1 MNALSE
7 IKSHFSAALAKLVD
21 DPTQAL
27 GMIRPAGDPKFGDYQ
42 ANCAMPLGKQLGK
55 PPRDIAAD
63 LVADVSLD
71 SLCSNVEIAGPGF
84 INLTLSDDWL
94 NTNLTTALQD
104 DRLGVPTTGAPKK
117 CVVDYSS
124 PNVAKPMHVGHIRST
139 VIGDAIA
146 KVLRFAGHE
155 VIADNHLGDWG
166 TQFGMIIYGY
176 KHFLDNDAF
185 ETEPVK
191 ELGRLYKLVRQIMDY
206 HATKKQLPITQ
217 AELATAQENVEQLK
231 ATPET
236 DDKKANKKQKKEL
249 NNAISAVK
257 KLTEKIEGVNEKNG
271 SLKTPGMVHVIEA
284 VEASPELAAL
294 ASEHAEIGNAAL
306 LETAALHEGDE
317 TNLALWKQF
326 LPMCRA
332 DIQKIYSRLNIV
344 FDKELGESFYH
355 DQLAGVV
362 KDLEAKGFTR
372 ESDGAICV
380 FLDNHDA
387 PMIVQKRDGAFLY
400 ATTDL
405 ATIKYRME
413 NFNSD
418 ASLYVVDHRQSEHF
432 DKLFDVAKIWGYDE
446 AELTHVSFGTV
457 MGKDGKPFK
466 TRSGDTVGLEGLLDE
481 AETRAAVIAKEN
493 NPEISAELLAQAAK
507 VVGLGGLKYADLSHA
522 RTSDY
527 VFDYD
532 KMLSVKGNSATY
544 LQYGYA
550 RVQGIIRKTE
560 ADMAVIRQSPVAFEF
575 EQPIERQLAVKLLQF
590 SEAIDEMLVDYRP
603 NILCNYLFET
613 AQLFA
618 KFFTQ
623 CSVKDASSD
632 SLRTSRLQLCDLT
645 ARTLKTGLNLLGIEV
660 LDKM

>member
-7 IKSHFSAALAKLVD
+7 IKSHFSAALTKLVD

-27 GMIRPAGDPKFGDYQ
+27 AMIRPAGDPKFGDYQ

-55 PPRDIAAD
+55 PPREIAAD
-63 LVADVSLD
+63 LVASVSLE

-84 INLTLSDDWL
+84 INLTLSDQWL
-94 NTNLTTALQD
+94 NTKLTTALQD
-104 DRLGVPTTGAPKK
+104 DRLGVAKTDAPRKY
-117 CVVDYSS
+117 VVDYSS
-124 PNVAKPMHVGHIRST
+124 PNIAKPMHVGHIRTT

-155 VIADNHLGDWG
+155 VITDNHLGDWG

-176 KHFLDNDAF
+176 KNFLDTAAF
-185 ETEPVK
+185 ENEPVQ
-191 ELGRLYKLVRQIMDY
+191 ELGRLYKFVRQLMDY
-206 HATKKQLPITQ
+206 HSTKKQLPLTI
-217 AELATAQENVEQLK
+217 AEQEKAQQKVSELK
-231 ATPET
+231 ALPASG
-236 DDKKANKKQKKEL
+236 DKKQDKKQKKEL
-249 NNAISAVK
+249 NNAISSVK
-257 KLTEKIEGVNEKNG
+257 KLTEKID
-271 SLKTPGMVHVIEA
+271 GMTQIVEA
-284 VEASPELAAL
+284 IEASPDLATVAN
-294 ASEHAEIGNAAL
+294 EHPDIANAAL
-306 LETAALHEGDE
+306 LETAALHSGDE
-317 TNLALWKQF
+317 TNLGLWKQF
-326 LPMCRA
+326 LPMCRS
-332 DIQKIYSRLNIV
+332 DIQKIYSRLNV
-344 FDKELGESFYH
+344 SFDKELGESFYH
-355 DQLAGVV
+355 DQLGDVV
-362 KDLEAKGFTR
+362 KDLEAKGFAR
-372 ESDGAICV
+372 ESDGAVCV
-380 FLDNHDA
+380 FLDNHDT

-405 ATIKYRME
+405 ATIKYRVE
-413 NFNSD
+413 NFNAD

-432 DKLFDVAKIWGYDE
+432 VKLFDVAAKWGYDQT
-446 AELTHVSFGTV
+446 ELTHVSFGTV
-457 MGKDGKPFK
+457 MGKDKKPFK

-493 NPEISAELLAQAAK
+493 NPEISDELLAEAAK

-532 KMLSVKGNSATY
+532 KMLAVRGNSATY

-560 ADMAVIRQSPVAFEF
+560 ADLVAIRKSPVPFEF

-618 KFFTQ
+618 KFFDQ

>member
-7 IKSHFSAALAKLVD
+7 IKSRFSSALAKQVD

-27 GMIRPAGDPKFGDYQ
+27 AMIRPAGDPKFGDYQ

-55 PPRDIAAD
+55 PPREIAAD
-63 LVADVSLD
+63 LVANVSLD

-84 INLTLSDDWL
+84 INLTLSDNWL
-94 NTNLTTALQD
+94 NTSLTTALQD
-104 DRLGVPTTGAPKK
+104 ERLGVAKTDAALKY
-117 CVVDYSS
+117 VVDYSS
-124 PNVAKPMHVGHIRST
+124 PNVAKPMHVGHIRTT

-146 KVLRFAGHE
+146 KVLKFAGHD
-155 VIADNHLGDWG
+155 VITDNHLGDWG

-176 KHFLDNDAF
+176 KNFLDAAAY
-185 ETEPVK
+185 EKEPVQ
-191 ELGRLYKLVRQIMDY
+191 ELGRLYKFVRQLMDY
-206 HATKKQLPITQ
+206 HSTKKQLPLAI
-217 AELATAQENVEQLK
+217 AEQEKAQQKADELKGLPATG
-231 ATPET
+231 
-236 DDKKANKKQKKEL
+236 DKKQDKKQKKEL
-249 NNAISAVK
+249 NNAISSAK
-257 KLTEKIEGVNEKNG
+257 KLAEKIA
-271 SLKTPGMVHVIEA
+271 GMSRVIEA
-284 VEASPELAAL
+284 IESSPELTKTAA
-294 ASEHAEIGNAAL
+294 AHPDIGNAAL
-306 LETAALHEGDE
+306 LETAALHAGDE
-317 TNLALWKQF
+317 TNIGLWEQF

-332 DIQKIYSRLNIV
+332 DIQKIYARLNV
-344 FDKELGESFYH
+344 SFDKELGESFYH
-355 DQLAGVV
+355 DQLADVV

-380 FLDNHDA
+380 FLDNHDT

-405 ATIKYRME
+405 ATIKYRVE
-413 NFNSD
+413 NFDAD

-432 DKLFDVAKIWGYDE
+432 EKLFDVAAMWGYDQ

-457 MGKDGKPFK
+457 MGKDKKPFK

-493 NPEISAELLAQAAK
+493 NPEITDELLAKAAK

-527 VFDYD
+527 VFDFD
-532 KMLSVKGNSATY
+532 KMLAVKGNSATY

-560 ADMAVIRQSPVAFEF
+560 ADIEAIRKSPVPFEF
-575 EQPIERQLAVKLLQF
+575 EKPIERQLAVKLLQF

-618 KFFTQ
+618 KFFDQ
-623 CSVKDASSD
+623 CSVKDASSA

>member
-7 IKSHFSAALAKLVD
+7 IKSRFSVALATQVD

-27 GMIRPAGDPKFGDYQ
+27 SMIRPAGDPKFGDYQ

-55 PPRDIAAD
+55 PPREIAAD
-63 LVADVSLD
+63 LVANVSLD
-71 SLCSNVEIAGPGF
+71 TLCSDVEIAGPGF
-84 INLTLSDDWL
+84 INLTLSDEWL
-94 NTNLTTALQD
+94 NTSLTTALQD
-104 DRLGVPTTGAPKK
+104 ERLGVATTDAVRKY
-117 CVVDYSS
+117 VVDYSS
-124 PNVAKPMHVGHIRST
+124 PNIAKPMHVGHIRTT

-146 KVLRFAGHE
+146 KVLRFAGHD
-155 VIADNHLGDWG
+155 VITDNHLGDWG

-176 KHFLDNDAF
+176 KNFLDTAAF
-185 ETEPVK
+185 ETEPVQ
-191 ELGRLYKLVRQIMDY
+191 ELGRLYKFVRQIMDY
-206 HATKKQLPITQ
+206 HSTKKQLPLTI
-217 AELATAQENVEQLK
+217 AAQEK
-231 ATPET
+231 AQQTVDELTALPDT
-236 DDKKANKKQKKEL
+236 GDKKQKKAR
-249 NNAISAVK
+249 NNANSAVK
-257 KLTEKIEGVNEKNG
+257 KLTEKIA
-271 SLKTPGMVHVIEA
+271 GMKQVIDAIE
-284 VEASPELAAL
+284 STPELASIA
-294 ASEHAEIGNAAL
+294 AAHPDIGDAAL
-306 LETAALHEGDE
+306 LETAALHAGDE
-317 TNLALWKQF
+317 TNLGLWKQF

-332 DIQKIYSRLNIV
+332 DIQKIYSRLNV
-344 FDKELGESFYH
+344 SFDKELGESFYH
-355 DQLAGVV
+355 DQLGDVV
-362 KDLEAKGFTR
+362 KDLEAKGFAR
-372 ESDGAICV
+372 ESEGAVCI
-380 FLDNHDA
+380 FLDNHDT

-405 ATIKYRME
+405 ATIKYRVE
-413 NFNSD
+413 NFNAD

-432 DKLFDVAKIWGYDE
+432 EKLFDVAALWGYNQT
-446 AELTHVSFGTV
+446 ELTHVSFGTV
-457 MGKDGKPFK
+457 MGKDKKPFK

-481 AETRAAVIAKEN
+481 AETRAAAIAKEN
-493 NPEISAELLAQAAK
+493 NPEITDELLAKAAK

-532 KMLSVKGNSATY
+532 KMLAVKGNSATY

-560 ADMAVIRQSPVAFEF
+560 ADIEAIRKSPVPFEF
-575 EQPIERQLAVKLLQF
+575 EKPVERHLAVKLLQF

-618 KFFTQ
+618 KFFDQ

>member
-7 IKSHFSAALAKLVD
+7 IKSRFSAALAKLVD

-104 DRLGVPTTGAPKK
+104 DRLGVPTTDVPRKY
-117 CVVDYSS
+117 VVDYSS

-155 VIADNHLGDWG
+155 VITDNHLGDWG

-176 KHFLDNDAF
+176 KHFLDKDAF

-206 HATKKQLPITQ
+206 HATKKQLPLMQ
-217 AELATAQENVEQLK
+217 AELATAQEQVEQLK
-231 ATPET
+231 ASPET
-236 DDKKANKKQKKEL
+236 DDKKANKNRKKEL
-249 NNAISAVK
+249 NNAVSAVK
-257 KLTEKIEGVNEKNG
+257 KLTEKIEGAQASIN
-271 SLKTPGMVHVIEA
+271 I
-284 VEASPELAAL
+284 VEASPELASL
-294 ASEHAEIGNAAL
+294 ANEHPEIGNAAL

-413 NFNSD
+413 NFDSD

-432 DKLFDVAKIWGYDE
+432 NKLFDVAKIWGYDD

-457 MGKDGKPFK
+457 MGKDCLLYTSPSPRDR
-466 TRSGDTVGLEGLLDE
+466 TRS
-481 AETRAAVIAKEN
+481 RM
-493 NPEISAELLAQAAK
+493 PSSA
-507 VVGLGGLKYADLSHA
+507 
-522 RTSDY
+522 
-527 VFDYD
+527 
-532 KMLSVKGNSATY
+532 
-544 LQYGYA
+544 
-550 RVQGIIRKTE
+550 
-560 ADMAVIRQSPVAFEF
+560 
-575 EQPIERQLAVKLLQF
+575 
-590 SEAIDEMLVDYRP
+590 
-603 NILCNYLFET
+603 
-613 AQLFA
+613 
-618 KFFTQ
+618 
-623 CSVKDASSD
+623 
-632 SLRTSRLQLCDLT
+632 
-645 ARTLKTGLNLLGIEV
+645 
-660 LDKM
+660 

>member
-7 IKSHFSAALAKLVD
+7 IKSHFSAALGKLVD

-42 ANCAMPLGKQLGK
+42 ANCAMSLGKQLGK

-63 LVADVSLD
+63 LVANVSLE

-84 INLTLSDDWL
+84 INLTLSDNWL
-94 NTNLTTALQD
+94 NTNLTNALQD
-104 DRLGVPTTGAPKK
+104 GRLGVPTTNTARKY
-117 CVVDYSS
+117 VVDYSS

-146 KVLRFAGHE
+146 KVLRFVGHE
-155 VIADNHLGDWG
+155 VITDNHLGDWG

-176 KHFLDNDAF
+176 KHFLDKDAF

-191 ELGRLYKLVRQIMDY
+191 ELGRLYKLVRQIMDF
-206 HATKKQLPITQ
+206 HATKKQLPIMQ
-217 AELATAQENVEQLK
+217 SELADAQEKVEQLK
-231 ATPET
+231 GLPET
-236 DDKKANKKQKKEL
+236 GDKKADKKQKKEL

-257 KLTEKIEGVNEKNG
+257 KLSEKIEG
-271 SLKTPGMVHVIEA
+271 MRHVIQAIE
-284 VEASPELAAL
+284 SSSDLAAI
-294 ASEHAEIGNAAL
+294 AGEHAEIGNAAL
-306 LETAALHEGDE
+306 LETAALHAGDE

-344 FDKELGESFYH
+344 FDKELGESYYH
-355 DQLAGVV
+355 DQLAAVV

-380 FLDNHDA
+380 FLDNHET

-413 NFNSD
+413 NFDSD

-432 DKLFDVAKIWGYDE
+432 NKLFDVAVKWGYDQT
-446 AELTHVSFGTV
+446 ELTHVSFGTV

-466 TRSGDTVGLEGLLDE
+466 TRAGDTVGLEGLLDE

-493 NPEISAELLAQAAK
+493 NPSISDELLAEAAK

-532 KMLSVKGNSATY
+532 KMLAVRGNSATY

-560 ADMAVIRQSPVAFEF
+560 ADMAAIRKSPVAFGF

-603 NILCNYLFET
+603 NVLCNYLFET

-618 KFFTQ
+618 KFFDQ
-623 CSVKDASSD
+623 CSVKDATSD

-645 ARTLKTGLNLLGIEV
+645 ARTLKTGLNLLGIDV

>member
-104 DRLGVPTTGAPKK
+104 DRLGVPTTDAPQKY
-117 CVVDYSS
+117 VVDYSS

-155 VIADNHLGDWG
+155 VITDNHLGDWG

-176 KHFLDNDAF
+176 KHFLDKDAF
-185 ETEPVK
+185 GTEPVK

-206 HATKKQLPITQ
+206 HSTKKQLPLTQ
-217 AELATAQENVEQLK
+217 TELSTAQEKVDQLK
-231 ATPET
+231 ASPET
-236 DDKKANKKQKKEL
+236 DDKKANKKRKKEL
-249 NNAISAVK
+249 NNAISTVK
-257 KLTEKIEGVNEKNG
+257 KLAEKIEDAQAN
-271 SLKTPGMVHVIEA
+271 LDTI
-284 VEASPELAAL
+284 EASPELAAL
-294 ASEHAEIGNAAL
+294 ANQHAEIGKAAL

-317 TNLALWKQF
+317 TNLALWKNF

-355 DQLAGVV
+355 DQLADVV

-413 NFNSD
+413 NFDSD

-432 DKLFDVAKIWGYDE
+432 NKLFDVAKIWGYDE

-493 NPEISAELLAQAAK
+493 NPGISAELLAQAAK
-507 VVGLGGLKYADLSHA
+507 VVGLGGLKYADLSHS

-532 KMLSVKGNSATY
+532 KMLAVKGNSATY

-560 ADMAVIRQSPVAFEF
+560 ADMAAIRQSPVAFEF

-590 SEAIDEMLVDYRP
+590 GEAIDEMLVDYRP

>member
-7 IKSHFSAALAKLVD
+7 IKSHFSAALGKLVD

-42 ANCAMPLGKQLGK
+42 ANCAMSLGKQLGK

-63 LVADVSLD
+63 LVANVSLE

-84 INLTLSDDWL
+84 INLTLSDNWL
-94 NTNLTTALQD
+94 NTNLTNALQD
-104 DRLGVPTTGAPKK
+104 DRLGVPTTNTARKY
-117 CVVDYSS
+117 VVDYSS

-146 KVLRFAGHE
+146 KVLRFVGHE
-155 VIADNHLGDWG
+155 VITDNHLGDWG

-176 KHFLDNDAF
+176 KHFLDKDAF

-191 ELGRLYKLVRQIMDY
+191 ELGRLYKLVRQIMDF
-206 HATKKQLPITQ
+206 HATKKQLPIMQ
-217 AELATAQENVEQLK
+217 SELADAQEKVEQLK
-231 ATPET
+231 GLPET
-236 DDKKANKKQKKEL
+236 GDKKADKKQKKEL

-257 KLTEKIEGVNEKNG
+257 KLSEKIEG
-271 SLKTPGMVHVIEA
+271 MRHVIQAIE
-284 VEASPELAAL
+284 SSSDLAAI
-294 ASEHAEIGNAAL
+294 AGEHAEIGNAAL
-306 LETAALHEGDE
+306 LETAALHAGDE

-344 FDKELGESFYH
+344 FDKELGESYYH
-355 DQLAGVV
+355 DQLADVV

-380 FLDNHDA
+380 FLDNHET

-413 NFNSD
+413 NFDSD

-432 DKLFDVAKIWGYDE
+432 NKLFDVAVKWGYDQT
-446 AELTHVSFGTV
+446 ELTHVSFGTV

-466 TRSGDTVGLEGLLDE
+466 TRAGDTVGLEGLLDE

-493 NPEISAELLAQAAK
+493 NPSISDELLAEAAK

-532 KMLSVKGNSATY
+532 KMLAVRGNSATY

-560 ADMAVIRQSPVAFEF
+560 ADMAAIRKSPVAFEF

-603 NILCNYLFET
+603 NVLCNYLFET

-618 KFFTQ
+618 KFFDQ

-645 ARTLKTGLNLLGIEV
+645 ARTLKTGLNLLGIDV

>member
-55 PPRDIAAD
+55 PPRDIAAE
-63 LVADVSLD
+63 LIADVSLD

-94 NTNLTTALQD
+94 NANLTAALQD
-104 DRLGVPTTGAPKK
+104 DRLGVSTTDTPQKY
-117 CVVDYSS
+117 VVDYSS

-155 VIADNHLGDWG
+155 VITDNHLGDWG

-176 KHFLDNDAF
+176 KHFLDKDAF
-185 ETEPVK
+185 EAEPVK

-206 HATKKQLPITQ
+206 HSTKKQLPVTQ
-217 AELATAQENVEQLK
+217 TELTTAQEQVEQLK

-236 DDKKANKKQKKEL
+236 DDKKANKKRKKEL

-257 KLTEKIEGVNEKNG
+257 KLTGKIEGAQA
-271 SLKTPGMVHVIEA
+271 SIQA
-284 VEASPELAAL
+284 VESSPELAAL
-294 ASEHAEIGNAAL
+294 ASDHAKIGNAAL

-355 DQLAGVV
+355 DQLADVV

-372 ESDGAICV
+372 ESDGATCV
-380 FLDNHDA
+380 FLENHDT

-413 NFNSD
+413 NFDSD

-432 DKLFDVAKIWGYDE
+432 NKLFDVATKWGYDQT
-446 AELTHVSFGTV
+446 ELTHVSFGTV

-493 NPEISAELLAQAAK
+493 NPDISGELLAQAAK

-532 KMLSVKGNSATY
+532 KMLAVRGNSATY

-560 ADMAVIRQSPVAFEF
+560 ADMAAIRQSPVGFEF
-575 EQPIERQLAVKLLQF
+575 DQPIERQLAVKLLQF

-623 CSVKDASSD
+623 CSVKDAASD
-632 SLRTSRLQLCDLT
+632 SLQTSRLQLCDLT

>member
-7 IKSHFSAALAKLVD
+7 IKSRFSAALATQVD

-27 GMIRPAGDPKFGDYQ
+27 AMIRPAGDPKFGDYQ

-55 PPRDIAAD
+55 PPREIAAD
-63 LVADVSLD
+63 LVANVSLD

-84 INLTLSDDWL
+84 INLTLSDRWL
-94 NTNLTTALQD
+94 NTSLTTALQNE
-104 DRLGVPTTGAPKK
+104 RLGVAQTDAARKY
-117 CVVDYSS
+117 VVDYSS

-146 KVLRFAGHE
+146 KVLKFVGHD
-155 VIADNHLGDWG
+155 VITDNHLGDWG

-176 KHFLDNDAF
+176 KNFLDEAAF
-185 ETEPVK
+185 ETEPVQ
-191 ELGRLYKLVRQIMDY
+191 ELGRLYKFVRKIMDY
-206 HATKKQLPITQ
+206 HSTKKQLPLAI
-217 AELATAQENVEQLK
+217 AEQGKAQQKVDELK
-231 ATPET
+231 AVPDTG
-236 DDKKANKKQKKEL
+236 DKKQDKKQKKAL
-249 NNAISAVK
+249 NNAISAVR
-257 KLTEKIEGVNEKNG
+257 KLTEKIEGVKEKDG
-271 SLKTPGMVHVIEA
+271 SIKTAGMTQIIEA
-284 VEASPELAAL
+284 IESNPELSSLAAD
-294 ASEHAEIGNAAL
+294 HVDIGNAAL
-306 LETAALHEGDE
+306 LETAALHAGDE
-317 TNLALWKQF
+317 TNLGLWKQF

-332 DIQKIYSRLNIV
+332 DIQKIYSRLNIT

-355 DQLAGVV
+355 DQLEDVV

-372 ESDGAICV
+372 ESDGAVCV
-380 FLDNHDA
+380 FLDNHDT

-405 ATIKYRME
+405 ATIKYRRE
-413 NFNSD
+413 NFDTD

-432 DKLFDVAKIWGYDE
+432 NKLFDVAAKWGYDE

-457 MGKDGKPFK
+457 MGKDNKPYK

-493 NPEISAELLAQAAK
+493 NPEISGELLAEAAK

-532 KMLSVKGNSATY
+532 KMLAVRGNSATY

-560 ADMAVIRQSPVAFEF
+560 ADLIAIRKSPVPFEF
-575 EQPIERQLAVKLLQF
+575 EKPIERQLAVKLLQF
-590 SEAIDEMLVDYRP
+590 SESIDEMLVDYRP

-618 KFFTQ
+618 KFFDQ

>member
-7 IKSHFSAALAKLVD
+7 IKSHFSAALAKQVD

-27 GMIRPAGDPKFGDYQ
+27 AMIRPAGDPKFGDYQ
-42 ANCAMPLGKQLGK
+42 ANCAMPLGKQLGR
-55 PPRDIAAD
+55 PPREIAAD
-63 LVADVSLD
+63 LVAGVSLD
-71 SLCSNVEIAGPGF
+71 ALCSNVEIAGPGF
-84 INLTLSDDWL
+84 INLTLSDEWL
-94 NTNLTTALQD
+94 NASLTTALQD
-104 DRLGVPTTGAPKK
+104 DRLGVAKTDAARKYI
-117 CVVDYSS
+117 VDYSS
-124 PNVAKPMHVGHIRST
+124 PNIAKPMHVGHIRTT

-155 VIADNHLGDWG
+155 VITDNHLGDWG

-176 KHFLDNDAF
+176 KNFLDTAAF
-185 ETEPVK
+185 ETEPVQ
-191 ELGRLYKLVRQIMDY
+191 ELGRLYKFVRQIMDY
-206 HATKKQLPITQ
+206 HSTKKQLPLTIAEQ
-217 AELATAQENVEQLK
+217 AKAQQKVDELK
-231 ATPET
+231 ALPVTG
-236 DDKKANKKQKKEL
+236 DKKQDKKQKKEL
-249 NNAISAVK
+249 NNAISSAK
-257 KLTEKIEGVNEKNG
+257 KLTEKIA
-271 SLKTPGMVHVIEA
+271 GMTQVIEA
-284 VEASPELAAL
+284 IESDPELATI
-294 ASEHAEIGNAAL
+294 ASEHPDIGSAAL
-306 LETAALHEGDE
+306 SETAALHAGDE
-317 TNLALWKQF
+317 INLGLWKQF

-332 DIQKIYSRLNIV
+332 DIQKIYSRLNV
-344 FDKELGESFYH
+344 SFDKELGESFYH
-355 DQLAGVV
+355 DQLADVV

-372 ESDGAICV
+372 ESDGAVCV
-380 FLDNHDA
+380 FLDNHDT

-405 ATIKYRME
+405 ATIKYRVE
-413 NFNSD
+413 NFDAD

-432 DKLFDVAKIWGYDE
+432 NKLFDVAAKWGYAQ

-457 MGKDGKPFK
+457 MGKDKKPFK

-481 AETRAAVIAKEN
+481 AETRAAAIAKEN
-493 NPEISAELLAQAAK
+493 NPEITDELLAAAAK

-527 VFDYD
+527 VFDFD
-532 KMLSVKGNSATY
+532 KMLAVKGNSATY

-560 ADMAVIRQSPVAFEF
+560 ADIEAIRKSPVPFEF
-575 EQPIERQLAVKLLQF
+575 EKPIERQLAVKLLQF

-618 KFFTQ
+618 KFFDQ
-623 CSVKDASSD
+623 CSVKDASSN

>member
-84 INLTLSDDWL
+84 INLTLSDAWL
-94 NTNLTTALQD
+94 NNHLAAAIKD
-104 DRLGVPTTGAPKK
+104 DRLGVTATDSPRKY
-117 CVVDYSS
+117 VVDYSS

-155 VIADNHLGDWG
+155 VITDNHLGDWG

-176 KHFLDNDAF
+176 KHFLDSSAF
-185 ETEPVK
+185 KTEPVK
-191 ELGRLYKLVRQIMDY
+191 ELGRLYKFVRQIMDY
-206 HATKKQLPITQ
+206 HSTKKQLPTTQ
-217 AELATAQENVEQLK
+217 AELVAAQQKVEQLK
-231 ATPET
+231 ALPET
-236 DDKKANKKQKKEL
+236 GDKKAAKKQKKEL
-249 NNAISAVK
+249 NNAISAAK
-257 KLTEKIEGVNEKNG
+257 KLTGKIEDAQATLQATETSP
-271 SLKTPGMVHVIEA
+271 SLAKI
-284 VEASPELAAL
+284 AAQ
-294 ASEHAEIGNAAL
+294 HAEIGNAAL
-306 LETAALHEGDE
+306 LETAALHAGDE

-326 LPMCRA
+326 LPMCRD

-355 DQLAGVV
+355 DQLANVV

-413 NFNSD
+413 NFDTD

-432 DKLFDVAKIWGYDE
+432 NKLFDVADKWGYNE
-446 AELTHVSFGTV
+446 TELTHVSFGTV

-481 AETRAAVIAKEN
+481 AETRAATIAKEN
-493 NPEISAELLAQAAK
+493 NPDISDDLLAQAAK
-507 VVGLGGLKYADLSHA
+507 IVGLGGLKYADLSHA

-532 KMLSVKGNSATY
+532 KMLSVRGNSATY

-560 ADMAVIRQSPVAFEF
+560 ADIAAIRQSPVAFEF

-618 KFFTQ
+618 KFFDQ

-645 ARTLKTGLNLLGIEV
+645 ARTLKTGLSLLGIEV

>member
-104 DRLGVPTTGAPKK
+104 DRLGVPTTDAPQKY
-117 CVVDYSS
+117 VVDYSS

-155 VIADNHLGDWG
+155 VITDNHLGDWG

-176 KHFLDNDAF
+176 KHFLDKDAF
-185 ETEPVK
+185 GTEPVK

-206 HATKKQLPITQ
+206 HSTKKQLPLTQ
-217 AELATAQENVEQLK
+217 TELSTAQEKVDQLK
-231 ATPET
+231 ASPET
-236 DDKKANKKQKKEL
+236 DDKKANKKRKKEL
-249 NNAISAVK
+249 NNAISTVK
-257 KLTEKIEGVNEKNG
+257 KLAEKIEDAQAN
-271 SLKTPGMVHVIEA
+271 LDTI
-284 VEASPELAAL
+284 EASPELAAL
-294 ASEHAEIGNAAL
+294 ANQHAEIGKAAL

-317 TNLALWKQF
+317 TNLALWKNF

-355 DQLAGVV
+355 DQLADVV

-413 NFNSD
+413 NFDSD

-432 DKLFDVAKIWGYDE
+432 NKLFDVAKIWGYDE

-493 NPEISAELLAQAAK
+493 NPDISAELLAQAAK
-507 VVGLGGLKYADLSHA
+507 VVGLGGLKYADLSHS

-532 KMLSVKGNSATY
+532 KMLAVKGNSATY

-550 RVQGIIRKTE
+550 RVQGIIRKTA
-560 ADMAVIRQSPVAFEF
+560 ADMAAIRQSPVAFEF

-590 SEAIDEMLVDYRP
+590 GEAIDEMLVDYRP

>member
-104 DRLGVPTTGAPKK
+104 DRLGVPTTDAPQKY
-117 CVVDYSS
+117 VVDYSS

-155 VIADNHLGDWG
+155 VITDNHLGDWG

-176 KHFLDNDAF
+176 KHFLDKDAF
-185 ETEPVK
+185 GTEPVK

-206 HATKKQLPITQ
+206 HSTKKQLPLTQ
-217 AELATAQENVEQLK
+217 TELSTAQEKVDQLK
-231 ATPET
+231 ASPET
-236 DDKKANKKQKKEL
+236 DDKKANKKRKKEL
-249 NNAISAVK
+249 NNAISTVK
-257 KLTEKIEGVNEKNG
+257 KLAEKIEDAQAN
-271 SLKTPGMVHVIEA
+271 LDTI
-284 VEASPELAAL
+284 EASPELAAL
-294 ASEHAEIGNAAL
+294 ANQHAEIGKAAL

-317 TNLALWKQF
+317 TNLALWKKF
-326 LPMCRA
+326 LPMCRD

-355 DQLAGVV
+355 DQLADVV

-380 FLDNHDA
+380 FLDNHDS

-413 NFNSD
+413 NFDSD

-432 DKLFDVAKIWGYDE
+432 NKLFDVAKIWGYDE

-493 NPEISAELLAQAAK
+493 NPGISAELLAQAAK
-507 VVGLGGLKYADLSHA
+507 VVGLGGLKYADLSHS

-532 KMLSVKGNSATY
+532 KMLAVKGNSATY

-560 ADMAVIRQSPVAFEF
+560 ADMAAIRQSPVAFEF

-590 SEAIDEMLVDYRP
+590 GEAIDEMLVDYRP

>member
-7 IKSHFSAALAKLVD
+7 IKSYFSAALAQLVD

-42 ANCAMPLGKQLGK
+42 ANCAMSLGKQLGK

-63 LVADVSLD
+63 LVANVSLE

-94 NTNLTTALQD
+94 NTNLTNALQD
-104 DRLGVPTTGAPKK
+104 DRLGVPTTDAPRKY
-117 CVVDYSS
+117 VVDYSS

-155 VIADNHLGDWG
+155 VISDNHLGDWG

-176 KHFLDNDAF
+176 KHFLDKDAF
-185 ETEPVK
+185 AAEPVK

-206 HATKKQLPITQ
+206 HATKKQLPLTQ
-217 AELATAQENVEQLK
+217 TELTTAQEKVEQLK
-231 ATPET
+231 ASSET
-236 DDKKANKKQKKEL
+236 EDKKADKKRKKEL

-257 KLTEKIEGVNEKNG
+257 KLTGKIEGAQAII
-271 SLKTPGMVHVIEA
+271 KT
-284 VEASPELAAL
+284 VESSPELAAL
-294 ASEHAEIGNAAL
+294 ANEHPEIGNAAL
-306 LETAALHEGDE
+306 LETAALHAGDE

-413 NFNSD
+413 NFDSD

-432 DKLFDVAKIWGYDE
+432 NKLFDVAKIWGYDE

-466 TRSGDTVGLEGLLDE
+466 TRAGDTVGLEGLLDE

-493 NPEISAELLAQAAK
+493 NPDISDELLAQAAK

-532 KMLSVKGNSATY
+532 KMLAVRGNSATY

-560 ADMAVIRQSPVAFEF
+560 ADVTAIRQSPVPFEF

-590 SEAIDEMLVDYRP
+590 SEAIEELLVDYRP
-603 NILCNYLFET
+603 NVLCNYLFET

-618 KFFTQ
+618 KFFDQ

>member
-7 IKSHFSAALAKLVD
+7 IKSRFSSALAKQVD

-27 GMIRPAGDPKFGDYQ
+27 AMIRPAGDPKFGDYQ

-55 PPRDIAAD
+55 PPREIAAD
-63 LVADVSLD
+63 LVANVSLD

-84 INLTLSDDWL
+84 INLTLSDNWL
-94 NTNLTTALQD
+94 NTSLTTALQD
-104 DRLGVPTTGAPKK
+104 ERLGVAKTDAALKY
-117 CVVDYSS
+117 VVDYSS
-124 PNVAKPMHVGHIRST
+124 PNVAKPMHVGHIRTT

-146 KVLRFAGHE
+146 KVLKFAGHD
-155 VIADNHLGDWG
+155 VITDNHLGDWG

-176 KHFLDNDAF
+176 KNFLDAAAY
-185 ETEPVK
+185 EKEPVQ
-191 ELGRLYKLVRQIMDY
+191 ELGRLYKFVRQLMDY
-206 HATKKQLPITQ
+206 HSTKKQLPLAI
-217 AELATAQENVEQLK
+217 AEQEKAQQKADELK
-231 ATPET
+231 ALPATG
-236 DDKKANKKQKKEL
+236 DKKQDKKQKKEL
-249 NNAISAVK
+249 NNAISSAK
-257 KLTEKIEGVNEKNG
+257 KLAEKIA
-271 SLKTPGMVHVIEA
+271 GMSRVIEA
-284 VEASPELAAL
+284 IESSPELTKMAA
-294 ASEHAEIGNAAL
+294 AHPDIGNAAL
-306 LETAALHEGDE
+306 LETAALHAGDE
-317 TNLALWKQF
+317 TNIGLWEQF

-332 DIQKIYSRLNIV
+332 DIQKIYARLNV
-344 FDKELGESFYH
+344 SFDKELGESFYH
-355 DQLAGVV
+355 DQLADVV

-380 FLDNHDA
+380 FLDNHDT

-405 ATIKYRME
+405 ATIKYRVE
-413 NFNSD
+413 NFDAD

-432 DKLFDVAKIWGYDE
+432 EKLFDVAAMWGYDQ

-457 MGKDGKPFK
+457 MGKDKKPFK

-493 NPEISAELLAQAAK
+493 NPEITDELLAKAAK

-527 VFDYD
+527 VFDFD
-532 KMLSVKGNSATY
+532 KMLAVKGNSATY

-560 ADMAVIRQSPVAFEF
+560 ADIEAIRKSPVPFEF
-575 EQPIERQLAVKLLQF
+575 EKPIERQLAVKLLQF

-618 KFFTQ
+618 KFFDQ

>member
-7 IKSHFSAALAKLVD
+7 IKSHFSAALGKLVD

-42 ANCAMPLGKQLGK
+42 ANCAMSLGKQLGK

-63 LVADVSLD
+63 LVANVSLE

-84 INLTLSDDWL
+84 INLTLSDNWL
-94 NTNLTTALQD
+94 NTNLTNALQD
-104 DRLGVPTTGAPKK
+104 DRLGVPTTNTARKY
-117 CVVDYSS
+117 VVDYSS

-146 KVLRFAGHE
+146 KVLRFVGHE
-155 VIADNHLGDWG
+155 VITDNHLGDWG

-176 KHFLDNDAF
+176 KHFLDKDAF

-191 ELGRLYKLVRQIMDY
+191 ELGRLYKLVRQIMDF
-206 HATKKQLPITQ
+206 HATKKQLPIMQ
-217 AELATAQENVEQLK
+217 SELADAQEKVEQLK
-231 ATPET
+231 GLPET
-236 DDKKANKKQKKEL
+236 GDKKADKKQKKEL

-257 KLTEKIEGVNEKNG
+257 KLSEKIEG
-271 SLKTPGMVHVIEA
+271 MRHVIQAIE
-284 VEASPELAAL
+284 SSSDLAAI
-294 ASEHAEIGNAAL
+294 AGEHAEIGNAAL
-306 LETAALHEGDE
+306 LETAALHAGDE

-355 DQLAGVV
+355 DQLADVV

-380 FLDNHDA
+380 FLDNHET

-413 NFNSD
+413 NFDSD

-432 DKLFDVAKIWGYDE
+432 NKLFDVAVKWGYDQT
-446 AELTHVSFGTV
+446 ELTHVSFGTV

-466 TRSGDTVGLEGLLDE
+466 TRAGDTVGLEGLLDE

-493 NPEISAELLAQAAK
+493 NPSISDELLAEAAK

-532 KMLSVKGNSATY
+532 KMLAVRGNSATY

-560 ADMAVIRQSPVAFEF
+560 ADMAAIRKSPVAFEF

-603 NILCNYLFET
+603 NVLCNYLFET

-618 KFFTQ
+618 KFFDQ

-645 ARTLKTGLNLLGIEV
+645 ARTLKTGLNLLGIDV

>member
-7 IKSHFSAALAKLVD
+7 IKSHFSAALGKLVD

-42 ANCAMPLGKQLGK
+42 ANCAMSLGKQLGK

-63 LVADVSLD
+63 LVANVSLE

-84 INLTLSDDWL
+84 INLTLSDNWL
-94 NTNLTTALQD
+94 NTNLTNALQD
-104 DRLGVPTTGAPKK
+104 GRLGVPTTNTARKY
-117 CVVDYSS
+117 VVDYSS

-146 KVLRFAGHE
+146 KVLRFVGHE
-155 VIADNHLGDWG
+155 VITDNHLGDWG
-166 TQFGMIIYGY
+166 TQFGIIYGY
-176 KHFLDNDAF
+176 KHFLDKDAF

-191 ELGRLYKLVRQIMDY
+191 ELGRLYKLVRQIMDF
-206 HATKKQLPITQ
+206 HATKKQLPIMQ
-217 AELATAQENVEQLK
+217 SELADAQEKVEQLK
-231 ATPET
+231 GLPET
-236 DDKKANKKQKKEL
+236 GDKKADKKQKKEL

-257 KLTEKIEGVNEKNG
+257 KLSEKIEG
-271 SLKTPGMVHVIEA
+271 MRHVIQAIE
-284 VEASPELAAL
+284 SSSDLAAI
-294 ASEHAEIGNAAL
+294 AGEHAEIGNAAL
-306 LETAALHEGDE
+306 LETAALHAGDE

-344 FDKELGESFYH
+344 FDKELGESYYH
-355 DQLAGVV
+355 DQLAAVV

-380 FLDNHDA
+380 FLDNHET

-413 NFNSD
+413 NFDSD

-432 DKLFDVAKIWGYDE
+432 NKLFDVAVKWGYDQT
-446 AELTHVSFGTV
+446 ELTHVSFGTV

-466 TRSGDTVGLEGLLDE
+466 TRAGDTVGLEGLLDE

-493 NPEISAELLAQAAK
+493 NPSISDELLAEAAK

-532 KMLSVKGNSATY
+532 KMLAVRGNSATY

-560 ADMAVIRQSPVAFEF
+560 ADMAAIRKSPVAFGF

-603 NILCNYLFET
+603 NVLCNYLFET

-618 KFFTQ
+618 KFFDQ
-623 CSVKDASSD
+623 CSVKDATSD

-645 ARTLKTGLNLLGIEV
+645 ARTLKTGLNLLGIDV

>member
-7 IKSHFSAALAKLVD
+7 IKSHFSTALSKLVD

-42 ANCAMPLGKQLGK
+42 ANCAMSLGKQLGK
-55 PPRDIAAD
+55 PPREIAAD
-63 LVADVSLD
+63 LVANVSLE

-84 INLTLSDDWL
+84 INLTLSDAWL
-94 NTNLTTALQD
+94 NTNLTNALQD
-104 DRLGVPTTGAPKK
+104 DRLGVPTTDTARKY
-117 CVVDYSS
+117 VVDYSS

-155 VIADNHLGDWG
+155 VITDNHLGDWG

-176 KHFLDNDAF
+176 KHFLDKDAF
-185 ETEPVK
+185 DGEPVK

-206 HATKKQLPITQ
+206 HATKKQLPVTKT
-217 AELATAQENVEQLK
+217 ELATAKEKVEQLK

-236 DDKKANKKQKKEL
+236 DDKKANKKLKKEL
-249 NNAISAVK
+249 NNTISAVK
-257 KLTEKIEGVNEKNG
+257 KLTEKIEGANEKDG
-271 SLKTPGMVHVIEA
+271 SLKTPGMRHVIEA
-284 VEASPELAAL
+284 VESSSELAAL
-294 ASEHAEIGNAAL
+294 ANQHAEIGNVAL
-306 LETAALHEGDE
+306 LETAALHAGDE

-380 FLDNHDA
+380 FLDNHET

-413 NFNSD
+413 NFDSD

-432 DKLFDVAKIWGYDE
+432 NKLFDVAVKWGYDQT
-446 AELTHVSFGTV
+446 ELTHVSFGTV

-466 TRSGDTVGLEGLLDE
+466 TRAGDTVGLEGLLDE

-493 NPEISAELLAQAAK
+493 NPSISDELLAKAAK

-532 KMLSVKGNSATY
+532 KMLAVRGNSATY

-560 ADMAVIRQSPVAFEF
+560 ADMAAIRKSPVAFEF

-603 NILCNYLFET
+603 NVLCNYLFET

-618 KFFTQ
+618 KFFDQ

-645 ARTLKTGLNLLGIEV
+645 ARTLKTGLNLLGIDV